1 MQVRLHGTYPS
12 PILNGG
18 VLICSVFGLLSR
30 KGDDFAIKLLRS
42 SRKLENRRGNI
53 GMTGDGLDGRA
64 LGNTGATDGE
74 GNVDIRV
81 WPLLC

>member
-1 MQVRLHGTYPS
+1 MQFQLHSTYPS
-12 PILNGG
+12 PVLNGG
-18 VLICSVFGLLSR
+18 VLICSIFGLLSR
-30 KGDDFAIKLLRS
+30 KRDDFAIELLRS

-53 GMTGDGLDGRA
+53 GMAGDGLDGGA
-64 LGNTGATDGE
+64 LGNAGATDGE